1 MDVLLFL
8 AGFLSIGLQ
17 FHNARFGGGFET
29 FAVARNLADRGEF
42 ANPFDVVTGP
52 TAHLAPLYPLF
63 LAILMKLFRGPEG
76 FATAISFF
84 TMAAH
89 GLHAALLPRLS
100 DLFFHDRRPG
110 MWAALIVTLLPVI
123 YFFPHS
129 EGIFCAVGL
138 MLFCLVTDRR
148 LSRGGAGGAMFTGL
162 FAGLLTLLNPTCLIV
177 CALWLMYLLWRHR
190 VAFAM
195 RSTVL
200 IAIAFVVTLTP
211 WTWRNYEQFHAFV
224 FVRDNLGL
232 ELCVANNDVAQPD
245 IVRNMPSG
253 LRLYHPA
260 SAPAEAQLIRE
271 MGELEYNR
279 MRMRTALNWIRSHP
293 GRFSLLTLTR
303 FCIFWFPDS
312 EGITPIHGVSIAFLT
327 IAAFANLALLLRRG
341 RPIALFLA
349 AVLAVYPTLYYLV
362 ETDTRYRTPILW
374 IPLLSAGY
382 LLLSAL
388 YAVQRKP
395 VMNGVGFQSASSA
408 PHLLFQHTPRRHA
421 RRNAST
427 S

>member
-1 MDVLLFL
+1 MERNPMVDVLLFF

-17 FHNARFGGGFET
+17 FHNARFGAGFET
-29 FAVARNLADRGEF
+29 FAIAHNLVDHGEF

-52 TAHLAPLYPLF
+52 TAHLAPLFPLF
-63 LAILMKLFRGPEG
+63 LAILMKLFRTPQG
-76 FATAISFF
+76 FATAIALC

-89 GLHAALLPRLS
+89 GLHAALLPHLS

-138 MLFCLVTDRR
+138 MLFCLATDRR

-162 FAGLLTLLNPTCLIV
+162 FAGLLTLLNPTCLLV
-177 CALWLMYLLWRHR
+177 CGLWLIYLLWRHR
-190 VAFAM
+190 VAFAV
-195 RSTVL
+195 RSTAL
-200 IAIAFVVTLTP
+200 IAVAFVVTLTP
-211 WTWRNYEQFHAFV
+211 WTWRNYDEFHSFF

-232 ELCVANNDVAQPD
+232 ELCASNNDIAQPD
-245 IVRNMPSG
+245 VLRNMPAG

-271 MGELEYNR
+271 MGEVEYNR
-279 MRMRTALNWIRSHP
+279 MRMRTALGWIRSHP
-293 GRFSLLTLTR
+293 GRFLALTLTR

-312 EGITPIHGVSIAFLT
+312 EGITPVHGVAIAFLT
-327 IAAFANLALLLRRG
+327 IAAFTGLALLIRRG
-341 RPIALFLA
+341 RRIAAFLA
-349 AVLAVYPTLYYLV
+349 AALTIYPALYYLV
-362 ETDTRYRTPILW
+362 AIDARYRTPILW

-388 YAVQRKP
+388 YAVKRRP
-395 VMNGVGFQSASSA
+395 VLASAGFQSAPPS
-408 PHLLFQHTPRRHA
+408 PHLLFQRRTPR
-421 RRNAST
+421 
-427 S
+427 